1 MVSIDRILCPVDLSS
16 CSRTALHYALALAR
30 WYEARVTVLHVFRHV
45 PVVDT
50 AAAALGAGIYA
61 PPVAVPDVDRATVER
76 RVAEF
81 VAATPGA
88 SGVVVHVC
96 EGLSV
101 REEILREAEETS
113 ADLLVLGSHGLT
125 GVKRLV
131 LGSTAETVLR
141 HAERPVLI
149 VPAHAPEVPPSGVP
163 FKRIVCA
170 VDFKADS
177 YTALRY
183 AFDLARESDAE
194 LTLLHAVEMPAVHVG
209 AEDLT
214 VDLESARQTVVRDTR
229 ESLEALVPESARA
242 FCTVH
247 AAVAEGQA
255 DQAIL
260 RLATEVDADVII
272 MGVRRRDALG
282 VAVFGSH
289 VQAVVRAA
297 HCPVLTVHQHEDS
310 HGT

>member
-1 MVSIDRILCPVDLSS
+1 MVAIDRILCPVDLSP
-16 CSRTALHYALALAR
+16 CSRTALQYALALAR
-30 WYEARVTVLHVFRHV
+30 WYEATVTVLHVVRPV

-61 PPVAVPDVDRATVER
+61 PPVVLPEVDRATIER

-88 SGVVVHVC
+88 AGVTVHVC
-96 EGLSV
+96 DGLNV
-101 REEILREAEETS
+101 REEILREAEQIS

-131 LGSTAETVLR
+131 LGSIAENVLR
-141 HAERPVLI
+141 HAARPVLI
-149 VPAHAPEVPPSGVP
+149 VPAHAPDVPPAGIP
-163 FKRIVCA
+163 FTRIVCA
-170 VDFKADS
+170 VDFEADS
-177 YTALRY
+177 YRALRY
-183 AFDLARESDAE
+183 AFDLAQESAAQ

-214 VDLESARQTVVRDTR
+214 VDLESARQAVIRDARDT
-229 ESLEALVPESARA
+229 LETLVPESARA
-242 FCTVH
+242 YCTVH
-247 AAVAEGQA
+247 AEVAEGQA
-255 DQAIL
+255 DKAVL
-260 RLATEVDADVII
+260 RLATDVDADLII
-272 MGVRRRDALG
+272 MGVRHRDALD

-297 HCPVLTVHQHEDS
+297 HCPVLTVHQQPD
-310 HGT
+310 